1 MTNGKVSQDQDWL
14 DRLVDRIGEWMDSL
28 TEKDETTKLA
38 TPFKEG
44 TETKT

>member
-1 MTNGKVSQDQDWL
+1 MTDGKVAQDQDWL

-38 TPFKEG
+38 TQLG
-44 TETKT
+44 ETSEKKT

>member
-1 MTNGKVSQDQDWL
+1 MTDGKVAQDQDWL

-38 TPFKEG
+38 ASFKEG
-44 TETKT
+44 AKTKT

>member
-1 MTNGKVSQDQDWL
+1 MTDKKVAQDQDWL

-38 TPFKEG
+38 APFEEG